1 MMASPALTFET
12 LKKQISTGQLSPI
25 YLLHGKE
32 GYFTDALVKEFE
44 KVLPEEDKEFNQY
57 ILYAPQIEPGRV
69 MDLCRR
75 CPMMAERQVVI
86 LKEAQAVRAD
96 VINKLHKYAVSPS
109 PTTVFVIVFRGEE
122 AAGKDLIAAVRKNG
136 VIFESKEIKQ
146 SSVAQYINTYVK
158 QIGMRIDIKAIEML
172 KEFIGTS
179 VSKIYN
185 EIDKLHTILGDNATI
200 TPEAIEKNVG
210 ISKDYNIFELIDAL
224 AVRNALKAMRI
235 TEYYASNPKANP
247 TPKII
252 PSIFNFFSALL
263 VAIYSKDKTNDGL
276 MKALG
281 LKSEWQ
287 LRKFRDGMRF
297 YNAFQLI
304 EIIWAIRKFDAQSKG
319 NGSRQEEYNLF
330 RELIYH
336 ILSAPGNLG
345 LSGLSI

>member
-1 MMASPALTFET
+1 MAAPALTFET
-12 LKKQISTGQLSPI
+12 LKKQITNGQLSPV

-32 GYFTDALVKEFE
+32 GYFTDALVKAFE
-44 KVLPEEDKEFNQY
+44 QILPAEDKEFNQY
-57 ILYAPQIEPGRV
+57 ILYAPQIEPGQV

-75 CPMMAERQVVI
+75 CPMMADRQVVI

-96 VINKLHKYAVSPS
+96 VINKLHKYVSNPSPS
-109 PTTVFVIVFRGEE
+109 TVFVIVFRGEE
-122 AAGKDLIAAVRKNG
+122 AAGKDLIAAVKKKG

-146 SSVAQYINTYVK
+146 GYVGQYINSYVK
-158 QIGMRIDIKAIEML
+158 QIGMRIDPKAVEML

-185 EIDKLHTILGDNATI
+185 EVDKLHTILGDNATI
-200 TPEAIEKNVG
+200 TPEAVERNVG
-210 ISKDYNIFELIDAL
+210 ISKEYNTFELIDAL
-224 AVRNALKAMRI
+224 AVRNAMKVMRI
-235 TEYYASNPKANP
+235 TEYYAANPKANP
-247 TPKII
+247 TPRIVA
-252 PSIFNFFSALL
+252 SIFNYFSDLL
-263 VAIYSKDKTNDGL
+263 VAIYTKDKSNDGL
-276 MKALG
+276 MKELG

-287 LRKFRDGMRF
+287 LRKFRDGMRY

-304 EIIWAIRKFDAQSKG
+304 EIIWALRKFDAQSKG

-345 LSGLSI
+345 VSDLSI

>member
-1 MMASPALTFET
+1 MAAAALTFDT
-12 LKKQISTGQLSPI
+12 LKKQISDRHLSPV

-32 GYFTDALVKEFE
+32 GFFTDALVKEFE
-44 KVLPEEDKEFNQY
+44 KVLPDEDKEFNQY
-57 ILYAPQIEPGRV
+57 ILYAPQVEPGQV

-75 CPMMAERQVVI
+75 CPMMADRQVVI
-86 LKEAQAVRAD
+86 LKEAQAVKAD
-96 VINKLHKYAVSPS
+96 EINKLYKYVSSPS
-109 PTTVFVIVFRGEE
+109 PTTVFVIVFRGES
-122 AAGKDLIAAVRKNG
+122 AAGKDLIAAAKKNG

-146 SSVAQYINTYVK
+146 GNMGQYINSYVK
-158 QIGMRIDIKAIEML
+158 QIGMRIDIKAVEML
-172 KEFIGTS
+172 KEYIGTS
-179 VSKIYN
+179 VSKVCN
-185 EIDKLHTILGDNATI
+185 EIDKLHTILGDNAVI
-200 TPEAIEKNVG
+200 TPEAVEKNVG

-224 AVRNALKAMRI
+224 AVRNALKVMRI
-235 TEYYASNPKANP
+235 TEYFAANPKANP

-252 PSIFNFFSALL
+252 PSIFNFFSDLL

-287 LRKFRDGMRF
+287 LRKYRDGMRF

-304 EIIWAIRKFDAQSKG
+304 EIIWALRKFDAHSKG

-345 LSGLSI
+345 VSSLSI